1 MLTMEI
7 LKKYFP
13 DLTDDQMEKFRQLK
27 PLYEEWNAK
36 INVISRKDIDNLDG
50 RHILHSLAIIPI
62 VRFRSGAEILDLG
75 TGGGFPGIPLAIFYP
90 NVNFHLVDGTAK
102 KIRVVQE
109 IATALN
115 LKNVKA
121 EQVRAEEI
129 KKKRYDFIVCR
140 AVASIDKL
148 ALWTQRLY
156 KKEHQHAIP
165 NGLLTL
171 KGGDLKN
178 ELKSLPK
185 GSYFEKYSIQEFFKE
200 PVFEEKCVIYLQA

>member
-1 MLTMEI
+1 MDI

-13 DLTDDQMEKFRQLK
+13 DLTETQLEQYAQL
-27 PLYEEWNAK
+27 PELYQEWNAK
-36 INVISRKDIDNLDG
+36 INVISRKDTDNIEG

-62 VRFRSGAEILDLG
+62 VRFRTGADILDLG

-109 IATALN
+109 IVDALG
-115 LKNVKA
+115 LKNVTA
-121 EQVRAEEI
+121 EQKRAEEI
-129 KKKRYDFIVCR
+129 KKKRYDFVVCR

-148 ALWTQRLY
+148 HTWTLRLF

-171 KGGDLKN
+171 KGGDLTK
-178 ELKSLPK
+178 EMKLLPK
-185 GSYFEKYSIQEFFKE
+185 GNYFEKYNIQDFFKE
-200 PVFEEKCVIYLQA
+200 DYLEEKCVIYLQG

>member
-1 MLTMEI
+1 MDI

-13 DLTDDQMEKFRQLK
+13 NLTETQLEQFAQL
-27 PLYEEWNAK
+27 PELYKDWNAK
-36 INVISRKDIDNLDG
+36 INVISRKDTDNIEG
-50 RHILHSLAIIPI
+50 RHILHSLATIPV
-62 VRFRSGAEILDLG
+62 VRFRSGADILDLG

-109 IATALN
+109 IVDALD

-129 KKKRYDFIVCR
+129 KKKRYDFVVCR

-148 ALWTQRLY
+148 HTWTLRLF

-171 KGGDLKN
+171 KGGDLKK
-178 ELKSLPK
+178 EFKLLPK
-185 GSYFEKYSIQEFFKE
+185 GNYVEKYNIQDFFKE
-200 PVFEEKCVIYLQA
+200 DYFEEKCVVYLQG